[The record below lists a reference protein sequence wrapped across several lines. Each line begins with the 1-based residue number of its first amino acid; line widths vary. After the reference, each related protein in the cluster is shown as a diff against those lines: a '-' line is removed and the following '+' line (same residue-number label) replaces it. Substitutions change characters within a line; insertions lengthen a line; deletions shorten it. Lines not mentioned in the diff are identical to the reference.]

1 MLRYGSR
8 SFNFSLSK
16 IEKIIFLVRYGSRQI
31 VFLTQ
36 NPCQWCGIFYNDRWS
51 VAVRYY
57 ALRKSDNYRLPSVP

>member
-31 VFLTQ
+31 VQL
-36 NPCQWCGIFYNDRWS
+36 
-51 VAVRYY
+51 
-57 ALRKSDNYRLPSVP
+57 LRGTV